1 MRICEI
7 ITSVWPYVTSISWHQ
22 RTRIRRKN
30 KKVTFFLFFSV
41 ILIFLCNWKRNHFPY
56 KMFLF
61 LLSTRFMRWSKIS
74 YFLCSIKRRFSKF
87 VFIIQVGGL
96 FFLYIYLFFL
106 DFLLINFK
114 LFSLIV
120 IWNFIDKRWFPLFIY
135 LFIFIFWFQFFRF

>member
-1 MRICEI
+1 MCVLHRYTCYFVIMLHILLCNTDVTHWFVIMRICEI

-30 KKVTFFLFFSV
+30 KKVTFFFIFSV

-96 FFLYIYLFFL
+96 FFLYIYFFG
-106 DFLLINFK
+106 
-114 LFSLIV
+114 FST
-120 IWNFIDKRWFPLFIY
+120 N
-135 LFIFIFWFQFFRF
+135 